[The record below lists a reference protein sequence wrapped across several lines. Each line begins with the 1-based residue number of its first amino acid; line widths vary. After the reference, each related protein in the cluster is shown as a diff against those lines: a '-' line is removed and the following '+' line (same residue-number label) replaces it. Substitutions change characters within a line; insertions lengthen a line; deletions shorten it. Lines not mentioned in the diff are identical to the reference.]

1 MIKKERFIMAAKL
14 FTRAFIVIW
23 IVNFL
28 LYLSY
33 TMINP
38 SLPIYFESISVS
50 GSWAGFCVG
59 MFTLGSIFVRP
70 IAGGILDRFGRR
82 MVFFVSTMILTVLVF
97 SYSFAGSI
105 AMLLLLR
112 VVHGFDWGFASTST
126 NTLATDTIPRHRM
139 GKGIALFS
147 ISMSFATA
155 GAPALAVA
163 LMERYSFSG
172 MMRISALFIFLG
184 LLTACL
190 YPFKE
195 HHHKPIRPVT
205 PQRHHFNKA
214 ALFERSALLPAV
226 IICCIA
232 MTLTAV
238 ITYEPAY
245 AMSLGIGSSGSFF
258 VFYAVGLISVRLV
271 IGNIVDRF
279 GVTIATIPTF
289 CCLIAALVLLAFTH
303 SLPMLLASGFLYGA
317 GYGGAQSTLQS
328 LAVMNAPSEH
338 YGAANGTFFIGF
350 DFGYGIGA
358 LLAGILSDHI
368 GYASMY
374 LSLTS
379 FLVLAAVLVLKFH
392 PQRKTA
398 KS

>member
-1 MIKKERFIMAAKL
+1 MMATKLLTRSFI
-14 FTRAFIVIW
+14 IIW

-38 SLPIYFESISVS
+38 SLPIYFESIGVS

-59 MFTLGSIFVRP
+59 MFTLGSILVRP
-70 IAGGILDRFGRR
+70 IAGNILDRFDRR
-82 MVFFVSTMILTVLVF
+82 TVFFVSTAILTCLVF

-112 VVHGFDWGFASTST
+112 AVHGFDWGFASTST

-163 LMERYSFSG
+163 LMDHWLFAG
-172 MMRISALFIFLG
+172 MMRISAVFVLLG
-184 LLTACL
+184 LIIACL
-190 YPFKE
+190 YPFSE

-205 PQRHHFNKA
+205 PHHHHFNKD

-226 IICCIA
+226 IICCIS

-238 ITYEPAY
+238 ITYVPVY
-245 AMSLGIGSSGSFF
+245 ALSMGLNNAGSFF

-271 IGNIVDRF
+271 IGNIVDHF
-279 GVTIATIPTF
+279 GVTAATIPTF
-289 CCLIAALVLLAFTH
+289 CLLITALVLL
-303 SLPMLLASGFLYGA
+303 SLVHTLPLLLLSGFLYGA

-328 LAVMNAPSEH
+328 LAVMNAPSSH

-358 LLAGILSDHI
+358 LLAGVLSDHI

-374 LSLTS
+374 LCLTA
-379 FLVLAAVLVLKFH
+379 FLILAAILVLKFH
-392 PQRKTA
+392 PQKKTA
-398 KS
+398 TRS